1 MKAKEVR
8 YYPNKTKQYKAKQKQ
23 YKAIVEQFKQLHK
36 FLNKQIMKK
45 QEQKEA
51 KKELLTTAVFIW
63 SVWVAYYLTM
73 KIITI

>member
-1 MKAKEVR
+1 
-8 YYPNKTKQYKAKQKQ
+8 
-23 YKAIVEQFKQLHK
+23 
-36 FLNKQIMKK
+36 MKK